1 MKLKTAANW
10 QLAITFILYIAFSPL
25 RIFFVV
31 IDVIDDKLYCLEA
44 NFLWWLGRKLLL
56 RTDEFKSG
64 MFKNPKVKEEWT
76 ALQVWKQLKREQP
89 DCDKN

>member
-31 IDVIDDKLYCLEA
+31 IDVIHDKLYCLEA

-64 MFKNPKVKEEWT
+64 MFKNPKVKEWT